1 MTQVCPTDPFLLLL
15 LAAVAAAVAVVAF
28 AVAVG
33 VEGAP
38 AFVAAPASEVGMSHV
53 VVCHSATESESLV
66 SLFAAVV
73 AVEVAVVERV
83 IAAAAVAA

>member
-1 MTQVCPTDPFLLLL
+1 MTQVCPTDPFLLL
-15 LAAVAAAVAVVAF
+15 AAVAVVAVVAF

-38 AFVAAPASEVGMSHV
+38 AFVAAPASEVGMNHV
-53 VVCHSATESESLV
+53 VVGHSATEFESLV

-73 AVEVAVVERV
+73 AVEVVVEVV
-83 IAAAAVAA
+83 IVVAAAVAA